1 MENKLLGNIVKE
13 YVALR
18 ARIFSYLIDD
28 SSEDNKGTKKCA
40 INRKIKFEDYKSS
53 LQKYQLENKINHL
66 QMMNSGRVINN
77 S

>member
-1 MENKLLGNIVKE
+1 MKNKLLGNIVKE

-40 INRKIKFEDYKSS
+40 INRKVKLEDYKSS
-53 LQKYQLENKINHL
+53 LQKI
-66 QMMNSGRVINN
+66 
-77 S
+77 